1 MWECSEI
8 TDIRS
13 VIFVMEAEK
22 KAQTDWIYI
31 QETIKRFYEADN
43 ETSIRPIFMGGRSNY
58 NSKPVLRSIRELK
71 RGNSKATTV
80 IYCIDT
86 DRYESNYEQGKELKD
101 ITDYCNSNG
110 YELIWFCHDIEE
122 VYVGESINSS
132 DKTKTANSF
141 RKSKKIEEVGEM
153 QLNRMDYASKVS
165 NILRVLDQVFTRK
178 K

>member
-1 MWECSEI
+1 MWECSE
-8 TDIRS
+8 
-13 VIFVMEAEK
+13 
-22 KAQTDWIYI
+22 
-31 QETIKRFYEADN
+31 
-43 ETSIRPIFMGGRSNY
+43 
-58 NSKPVLRSIRELK
+58 
-71 RGNSKATTV
+71 
-80 IYCIDT
+80 
-86 DRYESNYEQGKELKD
+86 